1 MIYAMSLYTTT
12 EFLRELIFSCSQ
24 PEAA

>member
-1 MIYAMSLYTTT
+1 MIYAMSLYITT